1 MTNHVK
7 NITFRYALILVCL
20 LRTVTEGGAQQMRM
34 NTLFM
39 QHLLP
44 LNPAAAGYDN
54 TPTLHVSARQQW
66 VGLRGAPSTQT
77 LSFSAPFLKTRL
89 SMGIG
94 FDNSRIGITET
105 QTLLYSLSYS
115 VVKTPRFSIRA
126 GLHTSAR
133 RLSLRFNAPDQT
145 IIAARDPAIPPLM
158 NTQILYNFGAGLLM
172 TYRESWVGFSV
183 PFVIQN
189 SFGFH
194 PNIMITA
201 IEERH
206 FYAAAGLSIPINDDI
221 FYKPSLMLISVSSAV
236 NPNVPW
242 VASLN
247 NSIEYQENI
256 MLGISYRFSPTT
268 LTAKGESFSVTT
280 SYKLSKK
287 LCLSMSYDVPLAPVL
302 GENHFGSAEF
312 TLRYYFKLPYIDL
325 SNPRFRQ

>member
-1 MTNHVK
+1 MTIHAK
-7 NITFRYALILVCL
+7 NITFLYVLTFCCL
-20 LRTVTEGGAQQMRM
+20 FGAATEGGAQQARM

-39 QHLLP
+39 QHLLMF
-44 LNPAAAGYDN
+44 NPAAAGYDN
-54 TPTLHVSARQQW
+54 TQALHLSARQQW
-66 VGLRGAPSTQT
+66 IGLSGAPSTQT
-77 LSFSAPFLKTRL
+77 LSFNSPFLKSRL
-89 SMGIG
+89 GMGILL
-94 FDNSRIGITET
+94 DNSRIGITET
-105 QTLLYSLSYS
+105 QTAIYSLSYS

-126 GLHTSAR
+126 GLNASAR

-145 IIAARDPAIPPLM
+145 IIAARDPAIPPLL
-158 NTQILYNFGAGLLM
+158 NTQILYNFGAGLLLA
-172 TYRESWVGFSV
+172 YRESWVSFSV

-194 PNIMITA
+194 PNIAITA

-206 FYAAAGLSIPINDDI
+206 FYMAAGLSIPINDDF
-221 FYKPSLMLISVSSAV
+221 FYKPSLMLMSVSSAT
-236 NPNVPW
+236 NPTIPW

-247 NSIEYQENI
+247 TSFEYQENI
-256 MLGISYRFSPTT
+256 ILGVSYRFSPTT

-287 LCLSMSYDVPLAPVL
+287 LCLSMSYDIPLAPIL

-312 TLRYYFKLPYIDL
+312 CLRYHFRLPHIEL